1 LVAVGLG
8 LAQRYR
14 HIGGGGVGAIR
25 PLLAGA
31 ARYARELHAGTLAI
45 VVATSA
51 FAWVVG
57 GMANVAVLAA
67 VGAPLSIDT
76 AGRILASGYV
86 AGLLPAPPGRLGVF
100 EGAVAAALVA
110 GGMDLSTAIAVAVV
124 LHALQLL
131 EVGLLVLAA
140 TRWR

>member
-1 LVAVGLG
+1 
-8 LAQRYR
+8 
-14 HIGGGGVGAIR
+14 
-25 PLLAGA
+25 
-31 ARYARELHAGTLAI
+31 
-45 VVATSA
+45 
-51 FAWVVG
+51 
-57 GMANVAVLAA
+57 
-67 VGAPLSIDT
+67 
-76 AGRILASGYV
+76 
-86 AGLLPAPPGRLGVF
+86 LPAPPGRLGVF